1 MQNIKD
7 WPIFIKVCF
16 GLITTALVI
25 AGATEIPKL
34 NKQQKAED
42 NTSQK
47 NATELLNVDIIVL
60 SDEATSKPIENA
72 EIRFISK
79 GSPEVRRTDTNG
91 FTQIDIPVRQDIE
104 ITISKEGFKQSRYTL
119 SLSNDPNRT
128 RKYYLQ
134 PQKKP

>member
-7 WPIFIKVCF
+7 WPVFIKICF
-16 GLITTALVI
+16 GIVAFTLVV
-25 AGATEIPKL
+25 AGAVEIPKIR
-34 NKQQKAED
+34 QKTEED
-42 NTSQK
+42 TTSQK
-47 NATELLNVDIIVL
+47 ITPKLMKVDIIVL
-60 SDEATSKPIENA
+60 SEEPNSKPIDNV

-79 GSPEVRRTDTNG
+79 GSPEVRKTDTNG
-91 FTQIDIPVRQDIE
+91 FAQIDIPVREDIE

-119 SLSNDPNRT
+119 TLNNDPNRT